1 MAAEAIGYKQ
11 SALATIK
18 EVAKRAGVSI
28 GTVSHV
34 LGGRVA
40 VSTELRQRV
49 EQAMTA
55 MDYHPN
61 HAAQMLKRQKTQL
74 LGMIL
79 SDITNPFYPLL
90 VRGAESAAAEQGYML
105 TIFNTDDRVDREKA
119 ACASLRRRVDGLLI
133 VPSLEQSD
141 YSHLQE
147 LRGQG
152 VQVVCVDR
160 EPVGVDLD
168 AVVSDNVAG
177 AAMCVRHLTS
187 LGHRHIAAVMGRQEF
202 YTARE
207 RLKGYQ
213 LALSEAGIA
222 YDPSLLCEGDF
233 RRNQAREQTLALL
246 QRRKDITAIFAAN
259 GMTGLGAFEA
269 LHQLGLKCPEDISL
283 VLLDDIQGAD
293 VFHPRLTVAVQPA
306 YAMGYQAMKLLL
318 RRVCGV
324 ADNLAMERIFL
335 MPEMIIRDSTRKL

>member
-1 MAAEAIGYKQ
+1 
-11 SALATIK
+11 LATIK

-34 LGGRVA
+34 LGGRIA
-40 VSTELRQRV
+40 VSQELRQRV

-55 MDYHPN
+55 LDYHPN

-90 VRGAESAAAEQGYML
+90 VRGAEAAAAEQGYML
-105 TIFNTDDRVDREKA
+105 TIFNTDDRADREKA
-119 ACASLRRRVDGLLI
+119 TCASLRRRVDGVLI

-141 YSHLQE
+141 SSHLQD
-147 LRGQG
+147 LRSQG
-152 VQVVCVDR
+152 VQIVCVDR
-160 EPVGVDLD
+160 EPLGVDLD

-213 LALSEAGIA
+213 FALSEAGIA
-222 YDPSLLCEGDF
+222 YDPGLLCEGDF
-233 RRNQAREQTLALL
+233 RRAQARQQTIELL
-246 QRRKDITAIFAAN
+246 QRRKDVTAIFAAN
-259 GMTGLGAFEA
+259 GMAGLGAFEA

-283 VLLDDIQGAD
+283 VLLDDVQGGD
-293 VFHPRLTVAVQPA
+293 VFHPRLTVVVQPA
-306 YAMGYQAMKLLL
+306 YAMGYQAMQLLL
-318 RRVCGV
+318 RRISG
-324 ADNLAMERIFL
+324 DPENRSIQRIFL
-335 MPEMIIRDSTRKL
+335 MPELLIRDSTRKLNH